1 MTPTLFGRIQSRIFI
16 VLTFGL
22 LWTVIV
28 LPVLPRPAGAS
39 IGDIAGDVFSALVA
53 VVLLGLVWE
62 CIYHLLQQIRWEKDW
77 PSFFGLITGIPE
89 GLLLFFVLDMP
100 AATFW
105 THFITTWIVVWL
117 AAHGPMRVLFPRW
130 RFKGGRLV

>member
-28 LPVLPRPAGAS
+28 LPVLPRPVGAS

>member
-22 LWTVIV
+22 LWTVVV

-89 GLLLFFVLDMP
+89 GLLLFLVLDMP

>member
-1 MTPTLFGRIQSRIFI
+1 MTPTLFGRLQSRLFL

-22 LWTVIV
+22 VWTILV

-39 IGDIAGDVFSALVA
+39 LSDIAGDVFTALIAVA
-53 VVLLGLVWE
+53 LIGLVWE
-62 CIYHLLQQIRWEKDW
+62 GIYHLLQQVRWEKDW
-77 PSFFGLITGIPE
+77 PSLFSLITGVNE

-100 AATFW
+100 AATFF
-105 THFITTWIVVWL
+105 THFTTTWIVVWL